1 MILVD
6 SHVLL
11 WRLDRKIRLLDPA
24 DEALI
29 DDPGTPV
36 FASIASLWELAI
48 KAGKGKLKL
57 PPNFRDKIAEA
68 GVELLPVSAEHALGV
83 ATLPRLHGDPF
94 DRMLVMQAL
103 SENLTLMT
111 HDRRL
116 GEYGVKLHIV

>member
-1 MILVD
+1 MILID

-11 WRLDRKIRLLDPA
+11 WRIDDIAQKLSPV

-29 DDPGTPV
+29 DDPATRV

-68 GVELLPVSAEHALGV
+68 GIEVLEISAEHALAV
-83 ATLPRLHGDPF
+83 AALPRLHGDPF
-94 DRMLVMQAL
+94 DRMLVVQAL
-103 SENLTLMT
+103 ARKLTLMT
-111 HDRRL
+111 RDKKL
-116 GEYGVKLHIV
+116 ADYGVRVHAV